1 MRYSLIIFDLD
12 GTLADSFPFF
22 LRVHDE
28 LARRHG
34 FRSVDGEDIDALRRL
49 TTREMLARSGLPAWR
64 LPRVARDFVAAMKQA
79 DDVRPFPGV
88 PALLPALAAH
98 ATLALVTSN
107 AREVAAQV
115 LGPEAMAL
123 FAQVDC
129 GASIFGK
136 ARRLR
141 RLLATTGIAAADAI
155 YIGDQVADADAARDA
170 GIAFGAVDWGYA
182 APETLA
188 ACAPAHRFRTVEEIG
203 ALVSAASGGRTTAT
217 SR

>member
-28 LARRHG
+28 LAAG
-34 FRSVDGEDIDALRRL
+34 
-49 TTREMLARSGLPAWR
+49 
-64 LPRVARDFVAAMKQA
+64 
-79 DDVRPFPGV
+79 
-88 PALLPALAAH
+88 

-115 LGPEAMAL
+115 LGAEAMAL

-155 YIGDQVADADAARDA
+155 YIGDQVADAEGARDA
-170 GIAFGAVDWGYA
+170 GVAFGAVDWGYA

-188 ACAPAHRFRTVEEIG
+188 ACHPAHRFHTVNDLEN
-203 ALVSAASGGRTTAT
+203 LL
-217 SR
+217 

>member
-1 MRYSLIIFDLD
+1 MPYTLLIFDLD

-34 FRSVDGEDIDALRRL
+34 FRAIGDDHVEPLRRL
-49 TTREMLARSGLPAWR
+49 TTRQMLARSGLPAWR
-64 LPRVARDFVAAMKQA
+64 LPLVGRDFVAAMKQA

-88 PALLPALAAH
+88 ADVLPRLAQR

-107 AREVAAQV
+107 SREVATQV
-115 LGPEAMAL
+115 LGAELMAL
-123 FAQVDC
+123 FAHVDG

-141 RLLATTGIAAADAI
+141 RVLAAVGVPARDAI
-155 YIGDQVADADAARDA
+155 NIGDQGADAEGARDA
-170 GIAFGAVDWGYA
+170 GVAFGAVDWGYA

-188 ACAPAHRFRTVEEIG
+188 ACHPAHRFHTVNDLEN
-203 ALVSAASGGRTTAT
+203 LL
-217 SR
+217 

>member
-1 MRYSLIIFDLD
+1 MPYKLLIFDLD

-34 FRSVDGEDIDALRRL
+34 FRPVGGDDVADLRRL
-49 TTREMLARSGLPAWR
+49 TTREMMARSGMPSWR
-64 LPRVARDFVAAMKQA
+64 LPLVARDFVAAMKAA
-79 DDVRPFPGV
+79 DAVRPFPGV
-88 PALLPALAAH
+88 ADVLPRLAAG

-107 AREVAAQV
+107 SRDVAAQV
-115 LGPEAMAL
+115 LGPALMAL
-123 FAQVDC
+123 FAHVDG

-141 RLLATTGIAAADAI
+141 RLLATAGVPAGDAI
-155 YIGDQVADADAARDA
+155 YIGDQVADGDAARDA

-182 APETLA
+182 AAETLA
-188 ACAPAHRFRTVEEIG
+188 ACNPARRFHHV
-203 ALVSAASGGRTTAT
+203 ADLAT
-217 SR
+217 LGEPRGLT

>member
-1 MRYSLIIFDLD
+1 MPYTLLIFDLD

-34 FRSVDGEDIDALRRL
+34 FRAIGDDHVEPLRRL
-49 TTREMLARSGLPAWR
+49 TTRQMLARSGLPAWR
-64 LPRVARDFVAAMKQA
+64 LPLVGRDFVAAMKQA
-79 DDVRPFPGV
+79 DDVRAFPGV
-88 PALLPALAAH
+88 ADVLPRLAQR

-107 AREVAAQV
+107 SREVATQV
-115 LGPEAMAL
+115 LGAELMAL
-123 FAQVDC
+123 FAHVDG

-141 RLLATTGIAAADAI
+141 RVLAAVGVPARDAI
-155 YIGDQVADADAARDA
+155 YIGDQVADAEGARDA
-170 GIAFGAVDWGYA
+170 GVAFGAVDWGYA

-188 ACAPAHRFRTVEEIG
+188 ACHPAHRFHTVNDLEN
-203 ALVSAASGGRTTAT
+203 LL
-217 SR
+217 

>member
-1 MRYSLIIFDLD
+1 MPYTLLIFDLD

-34 FRSVDGEDIDALRRL
+34 FRAIGDDHVEPLRRL
-49 TTREMLARSGLPAWR
+49 TTRQMLARSGLPAWR
-64 LPRVARDFVAAMKQA
+64 LPLVGRDFVAAMKQA

-88 PALLPALAAH
+88 ADVLPRLAQR

-107 AREVAAQV
+107 SREVATQV
-115 LGPEAMAL
+115 LGAELMAL
-123 FAQVDC
+123 FAHVDG

-141 RLLATTGIAAADAI
+141 RVLAAVGVPARDAI
-155 YIGDQVADADAARDA
+155 YNGDQDADAEGARDA
-170 GIAFGAVDWGYA
+170 GVAFGAVDWGYA

-188 ACAPAHRFRTVEEIG
+188 ACRPAHRFNTV
-203 ALVSAASGGRTTAT
+203 ADLHQLA
-217 SR
+217 

>member
-1 MRYSLIIFDLD
+1 MPYSLLIFDLD

-28 LARRHG
+28 LAHRHG
-34 FRSVDGEDIDALRRL
+34 FRAIGDDDVEPLRRL
-49 TTREMLARSGLPAWR
+49 TSREMLARSGLPAWR
-64 LPRVARDFVAAMKQA
+64 LPLVGRDFIAAMKQA

-88 PALLPALAAH
+88 ADVLPRLALR

-107 AREVAAQV
+107 SRDVAAQV
-115 LGPEAMAL
+115 LGPDLMAL
-123 FAQVDC
+123 FAHIDD

-141 RLLATTGIAAADAI
+141 RVLAATGVPARDAI
-155 YIGDQVADADAARDA
+155 YIGDQVADAEGARGA
-170 GIAFGAVDWGYA
+170 GLAFGAVDWGYA

-188 ACAPAHRFRTVEEIG
+188 ACRPAHRFNTV
-203 ALVSAASGGRTTAT
+203 ADLHQLV
-217 SR
+217 

>member
-1 MRYSLIIFDLD
+1 MPYTLLIFDLD

-34 FRSVDGEDIDALRRL
+34 FRAIGDDDVEPLRRL
-49 TTREMLARSGLPAWR
+49 TTRQMLARSGLPAWR
-64 LPRVARDFVAAMKQA
+64 LPRVGRDFVAAMKQA

-88 PALLPALAAH
+88 ADVLPRLAQR

-107 AREVAAQV
+107 SREVATQV
-115 LGPEAMAL
+115 LGAELMAL
-123 FAQVDC
+123 FAHVDG

-141 RLLATTGIAAADAI
+141 RVLAAVGVPARDAI
-155 YIGDQVADADAARDA
+155 YNGDQDADAEGARDA
-170 GIAFGAVDWGYA
+170 GVAFGAVDWGYA

-188 ACAPAHRFRTVEEIG
+188 ACHPAHRFHTVNDLEN
-203 ALVSAASGGRTTAT
+203 LL
-217 SR
+217 